1 MIKNNEEEHACE
13 NGGLHSLVQYIY
25 TAAQYFTNGI
35 ISQLEN
41 LSYNYPNPIVEQ
53 ELSRAP

>member
-1 MIKNNEEEHACE
+1 MPVKIEVYPLSCNT
-13 NGGLHSLVQYIY
+13 YIY
-25 TAAQYFTNGI
+25 TTAQYFTNGI